1 MSQSEDILRAT
12 SDVLL
17 EMGRNTLAKVLRQL
31 AEVGSCT
38 ISLGPKDLG
47 YFVPIADD
55 WLQHMTVMDIEQ
67 EDPNGVGVVK

>member
-47 YFVPIADD
+47 YFEIVDSINRPA
-55 WLQHMTVMDIEQ
+55 V
-67 EDPNGVGVVK
+67 PNGWC